1 MAKQSLL
8 VKTKDGRV
16 LELKEFIKY
25 LKFNNKPTATDS
37 TSDRVQEINDQIS
50 SSCLNV
56 VTLQEKDTKTPAE
69 RLEYQKRMDRL
80 RVKIQNQEYDSM
92 TKNVRTKFQPG
103 FGKMVQEIGSAS
115 KLAYSNVT
123 IAISI
128 LVSVLAFYF
137 IPIVLLPQT
146 VPLGARVI
154 CGLVSATLILC
165 VDVLYYARAFQN
177 AEDKVKLE

>member
-1 MAKQSLL
+1 MTKQSLL

-25 LKFNNKPTATDS
+25 LKFNNTPLAATDPI
-37 TSDRVQEINDQIS
+37 QEINEKIS

-56 VTLQEKDTKTPAE
+56 VTQQEKDTKTPAE
-69 RLEYQKRMDRL
+69 RLEYQKRVNRL

-103 FGKMVQEIGSAS
+103 FGKMIQEIGSAS

-128 LVSVLAFYF
+128 LCSVLAFYGVRW
-137 IPIVLLPQT
+137 IN
-146 VPLGARVI
+146 
-154 CGLVSATLILC
+154 VS
-165 VDVLYYARAFQN
+165 
-177 AEDKVKLE
+177 